1 MQGNTRLR
9 IAYAEAITQTL
20 WMKGIITTE
29 EKIKINKMN
38 REKLEK
44 DSC

>member
-9 IAYAEAITQTL
+9 IAYAEAITQTM

-29 EKIKINKMN
+29 EKNKINKMN
-38 REKLEK
+38 REKLAK
-44 DSC
+44 GSC

>member
-1 MQGNTRLR
+1 MQGNTRLQ

-38 REKLEK
+38 TEKLTK
-44 DSC
+44 GNC